1 MELVPKLLSGDPLLI
16 DFLNSARKNA
26 VSSYSLFLM
35 RVVLC
40 YWSACFFVIQVHT
53 HMYVDLKLARPPLLL
68 DFVKLELM
76 AHYSREVVRL

>member
-1 MELVPKLLSGDPLLI
+1 MEVIFLIFFFMFRLL
-16 DFLNSARKNA
+16 A
-26 VSSYSLFLM
+26 
-35 RVVLC
+35 LC

-53 HMYVDLKLARPPLLL
+53 HMYVALMLARPPLLL